1 MKNIFTLTLI
11 GLVSISALA
20 MNPGNRNNINQVH
33 KPGETIFDVPY
44 FKGDLSYKNAL
55 NQRML
60 LRQSLNN
67 KVYKHEKAQAIRQ
80 KLDSYVYQEY
90 DAINSVWVNN
100 MKDEFTY
107 NASGMNTL
115 DVMSY
120 WNTDNGQYELSD
132 KVEYAYDENGYLVT
146 EIYYS
151 WETNTLQW
159 VNLSKSEYSYNSEGM
174 LTSSLSY
181 YWDMAGSQ
189 WMIGSKNEITYNSQR
204 NVVLDIIYYLN
215 PVDSTW
221 INEYKTEN
229 EYNANG
235 SISISTY
242 FSWNSITSLW
252 INQLKSEY
260 TYDSDNLLT
269 LEVDYQWNQDSNQW
283 VNNEKHSYSYDG
295 NMNMIIEMYYEWNG
309 TFWNNTEKD
318 ELTYNNAYSYNDLIL
333 PLYFGETSYLSHMLT
348 GIVESDSDD
357 NGASYYLY
365 SNSIFNYSA
374 FELTGIAENLQPN
387 AIVYPQPASGLVTFK
402 WNNNTGSLYL
412 KLYAVSGKLVL
423 TRRVENDETLSIAG
437 LASGLYLYTL
447 KGNSGILISG
457 KLSVQ

>member
-1 MKNIFTLTLI
+1 MKKIFTLTLVV
-11 GLVSISALA
+11 LVLISASA
-20 MNPGNRNNINQVH
+20 KNPGNRNSLYQVH
-33 KPGETIFDVPY
+33 KPALSLFNLPY
-44 FKGDLSYKNAL
+44 INGNLPDNNAL
-55 NQRML
+55 TQRL
-60 LRQSLNN
+60 LLHQSVNI
-67 KVYKHEKAQAIRQ
+67 KVYKQEKTLAVKQ

-90 DAINSVWVNN
+90 DAINSQWVNN

-107 NASGMNTL
+107 DANGKNTL

-132 KVEYAYDENGYLVT
+132 KIEYDYDVNGYLVT

-151 WETNTLQW
+151 WDINTSAW
-159 VNLSKSEYSYNSEGM
+159 AYLSKSEYTYNSEGM
-174 LTSSLSY
+174 LTSSLGY
-181 YWDMAGSQ
+181 YWDTAGSQ

-242 FSWNSITSLW
+242 YSWNSISNLW

-260 TYDSDNLLT
+260 TYDIDNLLN
-269 LEVDYQWNQDSNQW
+269 LEVDYQWNQNSNQW
-283 VNNEKHSYSYDG
+283 VNNEKHTYSYDG

-357 NGASYYLY
+357 NGVSYYLY
-365 SNSIFNYSA
+365 SNSTFNYSA
-374 FELTGIAENLQPN
+374 FEITGIAENLQSN
-387 AIVYPQPASGLVTFK
+387 AIVYPQPASGLVTLK
-402 WNNNTGSLYL
+402 WNNNTGSLNL
-412 KLYAVSGKLVL
+412 KLYTVSGKLVL
-423 TRRVENDETLSIAG
+423 TRKVENDGTLSIAG

-447 KGNSGILISG
+447 SGNSGILFSG